1 MDFREIKDF
10 PYKSGIMDN
19 IGENKFFPRC
29 PRAAEG
35 LGHALIAPE
44 WAKIFIYGRNLT
56 IFFALSSWMVV
67 ELGHFLHILLVWLG
81 RTYCS

>member
-19 IGENKFFPRC
+19 IGENKFFARC
-29 PRAAEG
+29 PRA
-35 LGHALIAPE
+35 GHAQIAPE